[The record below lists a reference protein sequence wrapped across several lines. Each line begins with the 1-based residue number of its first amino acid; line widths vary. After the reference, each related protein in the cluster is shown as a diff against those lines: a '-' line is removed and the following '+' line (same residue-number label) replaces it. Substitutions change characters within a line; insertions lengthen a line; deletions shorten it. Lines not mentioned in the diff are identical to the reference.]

1 LFPLA
6 LLSREAHSQNTPWCG
21 APPGASLYA
30 SPPCTSYKVPSPA
43 MQARLLHENPQCARW
58 SDSEVTCSRPVTA
71 NYGQVAE
78 NDQDRFTPRTQVRS
92 SNSPVS
98 FVVPAG
104 PPPLGVPPQQR
115 AAAAQLWQRAVQYF
129 EQGQYRNAIPLLL
142 KAAYLGDMRSQATL
156 GGMLQNG
163 EGFRQDDRA
172 AAYWFSAAAAQG
184 HRASEY
190 ALGSLYETGQG
201 GLPQNEAKAIE
212 LYTKSASQGFDLAQ
226 EALGIAY
233 ELGTGVPRS
242 RPKALE
248 LLRLSGQAGGD
259 LLAML
264 QDPHIPQRF
273 DNEAAMNRYFAS
285 WEAARRPQSV
295 MRPYAARPIGWQ
307 SAMAFDKQ
315 WQRENGYHPA
325 PPVPPQIPQY

>member
-1 LFPLA
+1 
-6 LLSREAHSQNTPWCG
+6 
-21 APPGASLYA
+21 
-30 SPPCTSYKVPSPA
+30 

-58 SDSEVTCSRPVTA
+58 SNSEVTCSRAVTA
-71 NYGQVAE
+71 NYGQMAE

-92 SNSPVS
+92 GNTPVT
-98 FVVPAG
+98 FVVPAV
-104 PPPLGVPPQQR
+104 PPPLGVPTQQR
-115 AAAAQLWQRAVQYF
+115 AEVAQLWQRAVQYF
-129 EQGQYRNAIPLLL
+129 EQQQYRNAIPLLL
-142 KAAYLGDMRSQATL
+142 KAAYQGDMRSQATL

-190 ALGSLYETGQG
+190 ALGTLYEAGQG
-201 GLPQNEAKAIE
+201 GLPKNEAKAIE
-212 LYTKSASQGFDLAQ
+212 LYTQSAHQGFDLAQ

-248 LLRLSGQAGGD
+248 LLRQSGQAGGD

-264 QDPHIPQRF
+264 QDPHIPQHF
-273 DNEAAMNRYFAS
+273 DNEAAMNRYFAG

-295 MRPYAARPIGWQ
+295 MRPYAGRAAVAPYAWT
-307 SAMAFDKQ
+307 SAAAVQQQ